1 MLLNSLA
8 LKKKKKKFS
17 SIFNYPFGISSCL
30 KKTHD
35 TTGLQAGKRN
45 SFSSQKH
52 YHVPRVD
59 STKNLLM
66 AFFGNKFLQV
76 QFILSLE
83 VNKFQLLKQW
93 FSNVILKLELF
104 LLTLNGQEIKYEK
117 EIKVKL
123 VWLQPGYGCVEPC
136 CLRPRLFPSPLVAP
150 EGAWQNPQET
160 GRLWTIII
168 SESKSYFNN
177 WADSLRK
184 GMIIFLT
191 KYLDGQLGIK
201 GEIRRVWV
209 GKKKF
214 KNRAS

>member
-1 MLLNSLA
+1 MLLKSLA

-83 VNKFQLLKQW
+83 VNKFQL
-93 FSNVILKLELF
+93 F

-160 GRLWTIII
+160 GRL
-168 SESKSYFNN
+168 
-177 WADSLRK
+177 
-184 GMIIFLT
+184 
-191 KYLDGQLGIK
+191 
-201 GEIRRVWV
+201 
-209 GKKKF
+209 
-214 KNRAS
+214 